1 MGGLNRGGALF
12 REQLSAGTKRKR
24 CRREKEKERAR
35 ARAFKHLQEKKKRS
49 EWKKSGEELLHRNT
63 EPKSSQLFDLW
74 HKH

>member
-1 MGGLNRGGALF
+1 MGGLNRGGALL
-12 REQLSAGTKRKR
+12 REQLSAGTKRKG
-24 CRREKEKERAR
+24 CWREKEKERASV
-35 ARAFKHLQEKKKRS
+35 FKHLQEKKKRS